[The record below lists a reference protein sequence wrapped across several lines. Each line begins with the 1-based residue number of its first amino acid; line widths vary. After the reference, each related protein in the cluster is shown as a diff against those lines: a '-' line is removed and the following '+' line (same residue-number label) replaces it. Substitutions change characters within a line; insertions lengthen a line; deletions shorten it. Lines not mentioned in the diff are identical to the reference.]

1 MKTKS
6 RFITLSK
13 MRTLGLATLV
23 CMFISCATYHH
34 ELGSTHVAVTS
45 VTRWDDY
52 KEELAPN
59 FEINA
64 DKAFKS
70 AIANTLQI
78 ENATLN
84 MFSMK
89 VRGSAGDKTPLN
101 IPLSSNNVE
110 TFTDRATVLRELP
123 SMSAN
128 AQVIDPKTLE
138 SEPVLNYL
146 AATALFQEVK
156 LLNRYI
162 QDASKRDK
170 YCAYIIRLQIS
181 NQAFRRDEPFD
192 TYANIAFYLSPSSV
206 PATASSFRSLVATT
220 NDNSKIT
227 TNLLKRVAYI
237 ITYKVQDENELVKL
251 YQSLR
256 NKKSELEITL
266 ADKNKSSEH
275 TTAMKE
281 IGDVKDAI
289 SKIGDVLYKDQLP
302 IVVPLLV
309 TDNIESALISK
320 KNETIRQVALAMA
333 ASYQGIGGDVDFESL
348 DKNMRKALGKNHNS
362 LLTVS
367 RLADNALR
375 VRLGAR
381 QASVEGSDT
390 NYQTVPQTHNISL
403 LLLVPHKETNDNNNK
418 DTPVYLGMKTEYRN
432 PEDGDLFKV
441 KTRRW
446 GRIFGN
452 NSDTYTGKRIL
463 DEMKEQGHGALLINT
478 EPSDMLQI
486 AQYAQNGNY
495 QGFIKKLRQSKVM
508 KFNQANANRLWLDLI
523 CSKIGSDY
531 DMTEFRVPAHHK
543 ATADILTDTA
553 FLRDDGEKAIVT
565 INGVRNIEPIDIDAK
580 LSWIELTKTGTNRH
594 AFAAEAIKKTR
605 PTQLTVTF
613 PSLIKFNQVQHGQ
626 TPPNMK
632 LSITHNSQTNSY
644 PDLDVITTFA
654 LAENPPELTMITLD
668 QVAKTNSSAS
678 LNIVLNANSEAKD
691 VLSETKK
698 LAGNPEKLRN
708 AFDKK
713 EIFVFEIAG
722 AELSS
727 TNNTAWV
734 VSGKDTPDKNIQ
746 LVHIRGTSKYAVIGE
761 DPFELNLRNI
771 AADKFTLKLS
781 PPDGKDSI
789 TKEIQAPN

>member
-52 KEELAPN
+52 KEELSPN

-64 DKAFKS
+64 DKAFRS

-101 IPLSSNNVE
+101 IPLSSNIVE

-256 NKKSELEITL
+256 NKKSELEI
-266 ADKNKSSEH
+266 
-275 TTAMKE
+275 
-281 IGDVKDAI
+281 
-289 SKIGDVLYKDQLP
+289 
-302 IVVPLLV
+302 
-309 TDNIESALISK
+309 
-320 KNETIRQVALAMA
+320 
-333 ASYQGIGGDVDFESL
+333 
-348 DKNMRKALGKNHNS
+348 
-362 LLTVS
+362 
-367 RLADNALR
+367 
-375 VRLGAR
+375 
-381 QASVEGSDT
+381 
-390 NYQTVPQTHNISL
+390 QTS
-403 LLLVPHKETNDNNNK
+403 
-418 DTPVYLGMKTEYRN
+418 
-432 PEDGDLFKV
+432 
-441 KTRRW
+441 
-446 GRIFGN
+446 
-452 NSDTYTGKRIL
+452 
-463 DEMKEQGHGALLINT
+463 
-478 EPSDMLQI
+478 
-486 AQYAQNGNY
+486 
-495 QGFIKKLRQSKVM
+495 
-508 KFNQANANRLWLDLI
+508 
-523 CSKIGSDY
+523 
-531 DMTEFRVPAHHK
+531 
-543 ATADILTDTA
+543 
-553 FLRDDGEKAIVT
+553 
-565 INGVRNIEPIDIDAK
+565 
-580 LSWIELTKTGTNRH
+580 
-594 AFAAEAIKKTR
+594 
-605 PTQLTVTF
+605 
-613 PSLIKFNQVQHGQ
+613 
-626 TPPNMK
+626 
-632 LSITHNSQTNSY
+632 
-644 PDLDVITTFA
+644 
-654 LAENPPELTMITLD
+654 
-668 QVAKTNSSAS
+668 
-678 LNIVLNANSEAKD
+678 
-691 VLSETKK
+691 
-698 LAGNPEKLRN
+698 
-708 AFDKK
+708 
-713 EIFVFEIAG
+713 
-722 AELSS
+722 
-727 TNNTAWV
+727 
-734 VSGKDTPDKNIQ
+734 
-746 LVHIRGTSKYAVIGE
+746 
-761 DPFELNLRNI
+761 
-771 AADKFTLKLS
+771 
-781 PPDGKDSI
+781 
-789 TKEIQAPN
+789 